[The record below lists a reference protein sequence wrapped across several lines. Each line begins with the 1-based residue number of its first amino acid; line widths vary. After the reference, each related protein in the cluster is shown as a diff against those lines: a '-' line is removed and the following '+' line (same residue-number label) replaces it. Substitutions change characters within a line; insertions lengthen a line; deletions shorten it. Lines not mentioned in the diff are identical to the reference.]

1 MKTCTKCV
9 TPKPLDEF
17 VQDKR
22 RADGRGSW
30 CLGCTRIYAKT
41 LYQRSDQK
49 AAKQQYY
56 IENKT
61 ELNAQSRQR
70 WVKNKVRYKVAADKW
85 SEANRDFMLSYYRLR
100 GSEHRASLDLLKGAK
115 PCLDCGGVF
124 PPFCMEYDHVRGDK
138 RFALGKMSN
147 HRQEA
152 VLEEI
157 EKCELVCCACHRIRT
172 QSRNTHGAH
181 KGKHAAWSK
190 SRLLAFREWLNTLKG
205 NPCLDCGKVLHPV
218 AMDFDHVR
226 GEKVN
231 SISSMWSWGRD
242 RVLAEIDKCELVCA
256 NCHRVRTQSR
266 RVGGKVNS
274 TEPVNNRSMV
284 ETQ

>member
-1 MKTCTKCV
+1 MKTCTKCK
-9 TPKPLDEF
+9 TLKSLDEF
-17 VQDKR
+17 VLDKR

-30 CLGCTRIYAKT
+30 CLGCSRTYSKA

-85 SEANRDFMLSYYRLR
+85 SEANRDSMLSYYRLR
-100 GSEHRASLDLLKGAK
+100 GSEHRAALGVLKEGK
-115 PCLDCGGVF
+115 PCLDCGGLF
-124 PPFCMEYDHVRGDK
+124 PPFCMEYDHVRGEK
-138 RFALGKMSN
+138 RFALGKMAN
-147 HRQEA
+147 HRLEA
-152 VLEEI
+152 VLDEI
-157 EKCELVCCACHRIRT
+157 AKCELVCCACHRVRTNIR
-172 QSRNTHGAH
+172 
-181 KGKHAAWSK
+181 KGPSSIPKVQE
-190 SRLLAFREWLNTLKG
+190 FRTWLNELKSA
-205 NPCLDCGKVLHPV
+205 PCLDCGKTFHSV

-226 GEKVN
+226 DVKVLE
-231 SISSMWSWGRD
+231 ISQMWSWGRD